1 MKLLLEMAMNC
12 SAVARTDTKTDNN
25 RTFQQMPYGHGRRD
39 KYQGNEIKR
48 DDGFWKNELK

>member
-48 DDGFWKNELK
+48 DDGF